1 MSASSKKKLRNAQ
14 EAEKLTEKQLKEQA
28 EAKKLKTY
36 STIFVVVIA
45 LMVCFAV
52 YTAVSNT
59 VEHSGIF
66 ERNTTALTVGEHK
79 ISNAELNYYFI
90 DSVNNFYSNY
100 GSYAAMFGLDVTK
113 PLDEQTVS
121 EDGTT
126 WADDF
131 LDSAIESIKSVYALN
146 DAAKAA
152 GYELSEAEVSYI
164 NSQITN
170 MNSYALLYGYPDFD
184 DYLKALYGNGANE
197 EGFRNYVTMSTL
209 ASSYQSHY
217 AETLTYEDADLRA
230 KEAENFA
237 AFSSFSY
244 NSYYLAASKFLEG
257 GTTAEDGTV
266 TYSDEENEAA
276 RAAAQEAALLL
287 SESTS
292 VEELNAAIAA
302 LPINAEATNATSTTY
317 TDTAYSSINSVIA
330 EWVTSADR
338 KAGDIAVLPSV
349 THTHAEGE
357 THSDDEDTT
366 AFDVINGYYVVLFNS
381 CNDNTFALANV
392 RHVLIPFE
400 GGTYDANTGSTTYSA
415 EEKAKAMV
423 EAEELLASWK
433 EGKATEE
440 TFAELANTKSADS
453 DGTDGGLYTD
463 IYPGQMVENFE
474 NWCFEEGRQA
484 GDTGIVESPYGYHI
498 MFYSGDSETTY
509 RDYLI
514 RNTLVNADTSAWY
527 NGLLEAMTVTEG
539 SFKHISTD
547 LVLAKG

>member
-170 MNSYALLYGYPDFD
+170 MNSYALMYGYPDFD

>member
-52 YTAVSNT
+52 YTAVTNT
-59 VEHSGIF
+59 VEHSGVF

-152 GYELSEAEVSYI
+152 GYELSEEEVSYI

-170 MNSYALLYGYPDFD
+170 MNSYALMYGYPDFD
-184 DYLKALYGNGANE
+184 DYLKALYGNGADE

-209 ASSYQSHY
+209 ANSYQSHY
-217 AETLTYEDADLRA
+217 AESLTYEDADLRA
-230 KEAENFA
+230 KEAENFD

-244 NSYYLAASKFLEG
+244 NSYYLANSRFLEG
-257 GTTAEDGTV
+257 GTKAEDGTV

-302 LPINAEATNATSTTY
+302 LPINAESTTAASTTY
-317 TDTAYSSINSVIA
+317 TDTAYGSVNSVIA

-366 AFDVINGYYVVLFNS
+366 AFDVINGCYVVLFNGS
-381 CNDNTFALANV
+381 NDNTFPLANV
-392 RHVLIPFE
+392 RHVLVPFE
-400 GGTYDANTGSTTYSA
+400 GGTYDPNTGATTYSA

-474 NWCFEEGRQA
+474 NWCFAEGRQA
-484 GDTGIVESPYGYHI
+484 GDTGIVESVYGYHI
-498 MFYSGDSETTY
+498 MYYVGHSDTTY
-509 RDYLI
+509 RDHQI
-514 RNTLVNADTSAWY
+514 RNTLISADTSAWY
-527 NGLLEAMTVTEG
+527 NGLIEAMTVTEG
-539 SFKHISTD
+539 NLKYISTD
-547 LVLAKG
+547 LVLSKS

>member
-1 MSASSKKKLRNAQ
+1 
-14 EAEKLTEKQLKEQA
+14 
-28 EAKKLKTY
+28 
-36 STIFVVVIA
+36 
-45 LMVCFAV
+45 
-52 YTAVSNT
+52 
-59 VEHSGIF
+59 
-66 ERNTTALTVGEHK
+66 
-79 ISNAELNYYFI
+79 
-90 DSVNNFYSNY
+90 
-100 GSYAAMFGLDVTK
+100 
-113 PLDEQTVS
+113 
-121 EDGTT
+121 
-126 WADDF
+126 
-131 LDSAIESIKSVYALN
+131 
-146 DAAKAA
+146 
-152 GYELSEAEVSYI
+152 
-164 NSQITN
+164 
-170 MNSYALLYGYPDFD
+170 
-184 DYLKALYGNGANE
+184 
-197 EGFRNYVTMSTL
+197 MSTL

-539 SFKHISTD
+539 SFKLISTD